1 MTFEEFLEQ
10 VKGQILDYLP
20 KEYAGAEVTVQE
32 VIKNNDQK
40 LNALCKNARRTG
52 WFPIFI

>member
-20 KEYAGAEVTVQE
+20 KEYAGAEVTAQE

-40 LNALCKNARRTG
+40 LNALCINPPG
-52 WFPIFI
+52 GQGGS